1 MTWRHSQKEH
11 IFRLLERLFRKFV
24 LSLQNIHILCCKKDN
39 IVKKLYTT
47 LLLLAITLCA
57 AAQWEEP
64 VEFSVSQK
72 QVSDKEIVIRF
83 EGKIDQGW
91 HVYSTD
97 VGEGGP
103 TPATFNIDEAKG
115 VRPNG
120 KLRAIGNATR
130 KHDPVFDMELSFF
143 ENRCVFE
150 QRLTITEPEYS
161 AKGYLEYGACNDRNC
176 TPPTA
181 VDFEIKGTLEASAN
195 EDEVATTPLEDNSI
209 SASDSAQAEE
219 ATADSSLWSSRINK
233 IKSLQTE
240 DSASAAATN
249 AQSEESSLFWLF
261 LMGMLGGLI
270 ALLTPC
276 VWPIIPM
283 TVSFFL
289 KRASERSKG
298 IRDAVLYGLSIIVI
312 YMLLAVVVTL
322 IFGTNAAN
330 ALSTNAVVNIFF
342 FLMLVVFGL
351 SLLGCFELEL
361 PSSWSNKADRK
372 AEATTGLLSIF
383 IMAFTLALVSFSC
396 TGPIV
401 GLMLVEIATMQSVA
415 GPLICMFGFALALAL
430 PFTLF
435 ALFPSML
442 KKMPKSG
449 SWMQTIKVILGFVE
463 IAFSL
468 KFFSVAD
475 MAYGWHIL
483 SRELF
488 LIIWIILAL
497 ALGIWLLWKP
507 KWQRSKGAANK
518 FNPLRY
524 IRGGIYPVL
533 AALCFWFAAY
543 MVPGVLGK
551 PLGLVS
557 AFAPPMSMQH
567 IRLYG
572 ENVEAKFTDYEQGM
586 AYAKEHGKRVLID
599 FTGFGCVN
607 CREMEMNVWNDSEV
621 AAYLRDSVVLISLFV
636 DDKTK
641 LPHPVQV
648 TGLGN
653 KPGAAERTI
662 TLRTVGDKWSYLQAY
677 RFGANVQPF
686 YVLTS
691 PDGEPIAAPYS
702 YDTSVEKFL
711 NFLKTDNK
719 N

>member
-1 MTWRHSQKEH
+1 M
-11 IFRLLERLFRKFV
+11 
-24 LSLQNIHILCCKKDN
+24 
-39 IVKKLYTT
+39 KKLYSVF
-47 LLLLAITLCA
+47 LLLAIACA
-57 AAQWEEP
+57 AIAQWENP
-64 VEFSVSQK
+64 VSFSVSQK
-72 QVSDKEIVIRF
+72 TVGDKEIVITF
-83 EGKIDQGW
+83 SGKIDDGW

-103 TPATFNIDEAKG
+103 TPATFNLDEAKG
-115 VRPNG
+115 LRPIG
-120 KLRAIGNATR
+120 KMRAKGKAM
-130 KHDPVFDMELSFF
+130 KMYDEVFGMELSFF
-143 ENRCVFE
+143 ENSCVFE
-150 QRLTITEPEYS
+150 QRLLITAPDYS

-181 VDFEIKGTLEASAN
+181 VDFEIKGTLAAAENDSKVNAN
-195 EDEVATTPLEDNSI
+195 AT
-209 SASDSAQAEE
+209 ADSAQAEE
-219 ATADSSLWSSRINK
+219 VVKTPIISKSSDEQAAANDRLWESRVDK
-233 IKSLQTE
+233 IKSLQAAT
-240 DSASAAATN
+240 DTNSSAAN
-249 AQSEESSLFWLF
+249 GQSSETSLFWLF